1 MGDEILM
8 KKLIILPILA
18 IYLQANDNRLAM
30 VSEYKKMF
38 SKIGE
43 KRVGVDDRKID
54 ALSSPFV
61 KVKKPKATKVVDG
74 EVIEEV
80 VVPEFV
86 LQAIVHKKVKIS
98 GRWYRLGDEVGDLK
112 VSSIRKGVVWL
123 KSSDYKKRLTIR
135 KDNAKFSIK

>member
-1 MGDEILM
+1 M

-30 VSEYKKMF
+30 VSEYKTMF

-43 KRVGVDDRKID
+43 KRVGVDVRKID

-61 KVKKPKATKVVDG
+61 KVKKPKTVKTTVDG
-74 EVIEEV
+74 ETIEEV
-80 VVPEFV
+80 VTPEFV
-86 LQAIVHKKVKIS
+86 LQAIVNKKVKIS
-98 GRWYRLGDEVGDLK
+98 GKWYKIGDEVGDLK

-123 KSSDYKKRLTIR
+123 KSSDYKKRLTMR
-135 KDNAKFSIK
+135 KENAKFSIE